1 MIVILYNWRYSTMFE
16 YVKLKNFKSF
26 GSIYF
31 NLLDRN
37 NQPKKMVLIYGENG
51 IGKSNLASAFFMLS
65 ETLRTMAV
73 RDIMESLLSD
83 DANLLSNSEELKKYF
98 RMRYK
103 DIETL
108 IKENKTVSSTD
119 SMLMEFGFKINGKS
133 GKYLLEMNDS
143 QIIHERLEYTLTK
156 RRGTY
161 FDITPQKTTIST
173 KLFQDR
179 ASFQTIKKAS
189 AQFWGKH
196 SLLSILMYES
206 EDKADSYIRNQIEEK
221 FALLLQ
227 FFSRISCKIKFGSR
241 QERAIIGLPP
251 EIMGEYDSGTI
262 LRREEDILNRTEVM
276 IDAFLRLTYKDIVRA
291 YYKRTY
297 DENRINYQLII
308 TKNIAKKARDIDIS
322 LESTGTQSLIEQL
335 PFMLVVVKGSVAVI
349 DEFDTGIHD
358 LLVKALATSL
368 YDSIDGQLIMTTHN
382 TLLMESAIPKE
393 CIYVINEIESGEKE
407 IQCILHYNNKIGEN
421 NNIRK
426 QYLFGK
432 YTGIPEETTIDFQAL
447 LNTLQ
452 NDMKE
457 TAQ

>member
-1 MIVILYNWRYSTMFE
+1 MFE

-26 GSIYF
+26 GSIEF

-37 NQPKKMVLIYGENG
+37 NQPKKMILIYGENG

-73 RDIMESLLSD
+73 RDIMESLLAD
-83 DANLLSNSEELKKYF
+83 DNERLKNSEEFKKYF

-108 IKENKTVSSTD
+108 IKEYKTVASTEP
-119 SMLMEFGFKINGKS
+119 MLMEFGFRINGKS

-143 QIIHERLEYTLTK
+143 QIIHERLEYILAQ
-156 RRGTY
+156 RRGAY

-173 KLFQDR
+173 KIFQDR
-179 ASFQTIKKAS
+179 SSYQAIKKAC
-189 AQFWGKH
+189 AKFWGKH
-196 SLLSILMYES
+196 SLLSILMHES
-206 EDKADSYIRNQIEEK
+206 DDKADKYIREQIEEN
-221 FALLLQ
+221 FSMLLQ
-227 FFSRISCKIKFGSR
+227 FFSRVSCKIKFGSR
-241 QERAIIGLPP
+241 QERGIIGLPP
-251 EIMGEYDSGTI
+251 EILGEYESGEI
-262 LRREEDILNRTEVM
+262 ARRDEDILNRTEKM
-276 IDAFLRLTYKDIVRA
+276 LDAFLRLTYKDIVRA

-297 DENRINYQLII
+297 DEEQIQYQLFI
-308 TKNIAKKARDIDIS
+308 TKNIAEKPRDIDFS
-322 LESTGTQSLIEQL
+322 LESTGTQSLIQQL

-368 YDSIDGQLIMTTHN
+368 YDSIEGQLIMTTHN
-382 TLLMESAIPKE
+382 TLLMESDIPKE
-393 CIYVINEIESGEKE
+393 CIYVINEVDSGEKE
-407 IQCILHYNNKIGEN
+407 IQCILHYNNKIGEK

-426 QYLFGK
+426 QYLYGK
-432 YTGIPEETTIDFQAL
+432 YSGIPEEPTIDFRSL
-447 LNTLQ
+447 LNTLKE
-452 NDMKE
+452 DKE